1 VLRLLVGEVVPTG
14 STNREPGALVLETN
28 VDDLDPRLWP
38 PVLSALLESGASD
51 AWLSPIL
58 MKKGRPAHTLHVL
71 VRADQVDA
79 VRREVFRHT
88 STIGVREVAV
98 GKTALERAMRAVT
111 VDGERIAVKLALLD
125 GEVVNAQPE
134 YEDVA
139 RVATVTGRPVK
150 AVLAA
155 AIARVQEEAWT

>member
-1 VLRLLVGEVVPTG
+1 
-14 STNREPGALVLETN
+14 
-28 VDDLDPRLWP
+28 
-38 PVLSALLESGASD
+38 
-51 AWLSPIL
+51 

-71 VRADQVDA
+71 ARADRLDA
-79 VRREVFRHT
+79 VRREVFRQT

-111 VDGERIAVKLALLD
+111 VDGHPIAVKLALLD

-139 RVATVTGRPVK
+139 RVAGATGRPVK
-150 AVLAA
+150 TVLAA